1 MKNIYTWSAKPSQ
14 RNLTV
19 ADLKSFKGKKKFTQ
33 VRANTFDEAFAAEE
47 AGIDMIVANAKNII
61 EVRKGSNNLFLTAS
75 LFWEE
80 FVTKEEILKAIKW

>member
-1 MKNIYTWSAKPSQ
+1 MKNIYTWSAKPTQ

-33 VRANTFDEAFAAEE
+33 VRANTFDEAFAAEK
-47 AGIDMIVANAKNII
+47 AGIDMIVANARNII

-80 FVTKEEILKAIKW
+80 FVTKEEIKRCV